1 MGLKALNYRFKLR
14 ITLQKASIEELT
26 ITKEEIKRE
35 FDRRNKK
42 NGKNR
47 K

>member
-1 MGLKALNYRFKLR
+1 MKIKAIAYRLKIRMVLM
-14 ITLQKASIEELT
+14 KASIEEIT

-35 FDRRNKK
+35 LDRRNKK

-47 K
+47 